1 VKCLWS
7 WCYTVG
13 DPYTTD
19 STEPDNNE
27 TTDSNETDN
36 NGTTDSTETDN
47 NGTTTANLTL
57 CLDENC
63 FIVS

>member
-1 VKCLWS
+1 MKCLWS

-13 DPYTTD
+13 DPYIAD
-19 STEPDNNE
+19 STEPV
-27 TTDSNETDN
+27 N
-36 NGTTDSTETDN
+36 NGTTDSTEPNNNGTTDSNETDN